1 MVGYSHTISIS
12 AAIALVKIGKVS
24 LIGSGRETD
33 QFYHGTVLLVLNSF
47 GLPDDQYNLW
57 ANQIKWDLRLMNS

>member
-1 MVGYSHTISIS
+1 
-12 AAIALVKIGKVS
+12 
-24 LIGSGRETD
+24 
-33 QFYHGTVLLVLNSF
+33 LLVLNSF